1 MESLQV
7 ATNAAL
13 CAEILIC
20 DFVVVL
26 FSKGEVEM
34 STRGVEKLRALCN
47 LLIRQNRDGGLHSPM
62 LNRAVAVRTAQDILA
77 LTRLRPSRPWA
88 DSDALDVLVSELRR
102 TASERRLTAEIRTL
116 ALKRLSWIEL
126 GEPALGNEPTDEL
139 IRKLVASKIGS
150 HHRKG

>member
-1 MESLQV
+1 
-7 ATNAAL
+7 
-13 CAEILIC
+13 
-20 DFVVVL
+20 
-26 FSKGEVEM
+26 M

-62 LNRAVAVRTAQDILA
+62 LNRAVAVRAAQDILA

-126 GEPALGNEPTDEL
+126 GEPALGDEPTDEL
-139 IRKLVASKIGS
+139 IRKLVTTGATGS
-150 HHRKG
+150 QPKSEQSLPANETFEQRKARILAAQGG